1 MECLPSVH
9 DSGRVVAGI
18 GVRGSDVMNNDNL
31 LCARI
36 EVLKLTAVKDSI
48 KQAIAGFVVEG
59 QLDIA
64 QLKLHAHLLRK
75 KLQAEGITLKTS
87 HSQELVVC
95 LYGFS
100 NWQAAI
106 AGLKS

>member
-1 MECLPSVH
+1 MERLPSVH

-87 HSQELVVC
+87 HSQELVAC
-95 LYGFS
+95 KHGFS